1 MSPAGSGPEFYVT
14 FGSGRVKSGQE
25 NWTRARRTLCYMLF
39 TCTLLL
45 QHACSSNDGCKETD
59 AWISINLRRTR
70 VKVSKECLAIIT
82 GLMLMF

>member
-45 QHACSSNDGCKETD
+45 QQHAAATT
-59 AWISINLRRTR
+59 A
-70 VKVSKECLAIIT
+70 VKRLTHGYQSTFVGH
-82 GLMLMF
+82 GLKSRKNV